1 MLDRLLAGAGAVTDA
16 ADRAVRAVLRGA
28 GSSAA
33 DTRPGSLALAALLLL
48 FSAGFAL
55 VALEADVGPL
65 RTMRAGDV
73 AADTALADRI
83 HATVDGH
90 LASTYVETFTD
101 IDADGEQDEGEIGEA
116 WAYWMVDP
124 ETRRGVTVLSMGAP
138 WEVFVATY
146 AGVLATD
153 PEYVEGS
160 VDLVAE
166 ELDWMGVTLDP
177 DHIIIAAADGPAGL
191 DHDLADPWPADGTTV
206 TVAGPRSV
214 SYVETCTADPDGD
227 GRCDDDE
234 VDAFDVVVIDM
245 ASRRGVLV
253 VTEEDPELVPV
264 SLTGMLRRDASAVV
278 EAVNA
283 PGFHL
288 SDYDIEVSATHVL
301 DVGVV
306 PTDPAAPLALAV
318 LGALLALIILIG
330 YVAGYVGYRR
340 EAGRPAGASTMVLGD
355 AVPVRLSGVV
365 RSPQGLTHVR
375 DVAAVVRRFETRPE
389 ARQPE
394 PTLDAAATDAGVD
407 AIATPPAAGIPLDST
422 LIVERLGRPEGV
434 ALGVGELTGL
444 SVGTATTF
452 GGHRPAIRATAG
464 TGPLILS
471 FADAAERDRVAAEL
485 IAEAGLDLAAA
496 TPSHQPDAP
505 DPPDPPDPPRHPGNP
520 DPPATSPADEET

>member
-16 ADRAVRAVLRGA
+16 ADRAVRAVMRGA

-65 RTMRAGDV
+65 RTMRAGDI
-73 AADTALADRI
+73 AADNALDDRI

-138 WEVFVATY
+138 WEVFLATY
-146 AGVLATD
+146 AGVLTTD
-153 PEYVEGS
+153 PEYVEES
-160 VDLVAE
+160 VDLISE

-177 DHIIIAAADGPAGL
+177 DHIIIATTGGPAGL

-214 SYVETCTADPDGD
+214 SYVETCTADPDGN

-245 ASRRGVLV
+245 DTKRGVLV
-253 VTEEDPELVPV
+253 VTEDDPELIPV

-283 PGFHL
+283 PDFFL

-301 DVGVV
+301 DVGVT

-318 LGALLALIILIG
+318 LGALLALTILVG

-340 EAGRPAGASTMVLGD
+340 EAGRPAGASTMAQADV
-355 AVPVRLSGVV
+355 VPVRLSGVV
-365 RSPQGLTHVR
+365 RSPQGSTHVR
-375 DVAAVVRRFETRPE
+375 DVAAVVRRFETRP
-389 ARQPE
+389 AAAQPE
-394 PTLDAAATDAGVD
+394 LPLDPATTDGADAL
-407 AIATPPAAGIPLDST
+407 ASPPAADIPIDST
-422 LIVERLGRPEGV
+422 LIVERVGRPEGV
-434 ALGVGELTGL
+434 ALGVGELTRL
-444 SVGTATTF
+444 SVGTSTTF
-452 GGHRPAIRATAG
+452 AGSRPAIRATAG

-471 FADAAERDRVAAEL
+471 FDDAAARDRVAAEL
-485 IAEAGLDLAAA
+485 VAEAGLDLAVAA
-496 TPSHQPDAP
+496 PPDAS
-505 DPPDPPDPPRHPGNP
+505 G
-520 DPPATSPADEET
+520 PPATTPADPATTAADEEA